1 MSKKHILK
9 SIPNFQKSYALLSG
23 EERVE
28 RAVVFVHG
36 YGGGP
41 TTTWR
46 EFHSLVDEYRETFEW
61 WSASDLFFYSYES
74 RWTPIGVNAQRL
86 ALFLHEILNSSSLR
100 ETNPAN
106 FLPQTGQSLPSF
118 TWGSSTY
125 RDLLCVGHSEGAVL
139 IRRIVLDRLNEL
151 KRGARQSAENAT
163 EEKTAEQLFQELS
176 ERDMAL
182 GSHLRFFAPA
192 CLGTNFSSWLG
203 FLVSISG
210 IFSAL
215 AASSL
220 VRNELLPESPILK
233 QIQTETEK
241 AHDSFP
247 HLRAFSA
254 KILFGDSDQVVYTG
268 GYNCDEIMYETNC
281 DHFRI
286 CKPTSVY
293 LRPLEFVSL

>member
-1 MSKKHILK
+1 MLESRSGCRFEWLPRTGLHWQLGGLKPSMSKKHILK

-125 RDLLCVGHSEGAVL
+125 RDLQIGRASC
-139 IRRIVLDRLNEL
+139 R
-151 KRGARQSAENAT
+151 
-163 EEKTAEQLFQELS
+163 
-176 ERDMAL
+176 ER
-182 GSHLRFFAPA
+182 
-192 CLGTNFSSWLG
+192 
-203 FLVSISG
+203 V
-210 IFSAL
+210 
-215 AASSL
+215 
-220 VRNELLPESPILK
+220 
-233 QIQTETEK
+233 
-241 AHDSFP
+241 
-247 HLRAFSA
+247 
-254 KILFGDSDQVVYTG
+254 
-268 GYNCDEIMYETNC
+268 
-281 DHFRI
+281 
-286 CKPTSVY
+286 
-293 LRPLEFVSL
+293 